1 MRYPVLLIKSK
12 DISLKMK
19 VVCINY
25 ANTVE
30 FVTSGFELLWGNCT
44 VLPVPVQGILTGGTK
59 MKVYAP
65 PVSIPG
71 AQIQKNRAFSP
82 K

>member
-1 MRYPVLLIKSK
+1 MVCSK
-12 DISLKMK
+12 LEAK
-19 VVCINY
+19 VEV
-25 ANTVE
+25 
-30 FVTSGFELLWGNCT
+30 VTSGVELLWGNCT
-44 VLPVPVQGILTGGTK
+44 VFPVPVQGTLTGGTK

-71 AQIQKNRAFSP
+71 AQNQKNRAFSP